1 MYTTGNAIKRFIKQF
16 PRNFFACLML
26 WKWATIEHAGDG
38 GVHISVDSG
47 IQLSGDVEMLIKQQ
61 QIEKQETLRLL
72 TQRYNWLG

>member
-1 MYTTGNAIKRFIKQF
+1 
-16 PRNFFACLML
+16 ML
-26 WKWATIEHAGDG
+26 WKWATMEHAGDG

-72 TQRYNWLG
+72 TQRYNWLD